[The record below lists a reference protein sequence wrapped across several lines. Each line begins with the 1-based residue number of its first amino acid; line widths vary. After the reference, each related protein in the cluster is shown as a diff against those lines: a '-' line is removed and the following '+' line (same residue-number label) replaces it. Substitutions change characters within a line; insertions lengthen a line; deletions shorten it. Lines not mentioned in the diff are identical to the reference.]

1 MVNELTNVIDKN
13 TKNKNFSYLKS
24 HPLNYLLVWLEKR
37 KEKKKSYKKKNKINI
52 LVPQHPKKERKKH
65 DATPTLGV

>member
-24 HPLNYLLVWLEKR
+24 HPLNYLWLEKR
-37 KEKKKSYKKKNKINI
+37 KEKKKSYKKKQNKINI
-52 LVPQHPKKERKKH
+52 LVPKHPKKERKKH